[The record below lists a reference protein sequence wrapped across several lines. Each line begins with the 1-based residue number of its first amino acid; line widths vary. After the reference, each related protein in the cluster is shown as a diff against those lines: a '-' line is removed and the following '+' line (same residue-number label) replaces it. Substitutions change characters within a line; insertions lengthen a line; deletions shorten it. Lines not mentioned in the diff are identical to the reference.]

1 MRRKKLTLPK
11 QLAICLVIALLLC
24 AIPTTLS
31 LTQTKDVIRGA
42 ITTVSSPF
50 TRLFSSVG
58 KVAAGAMASRDD
70 YENLKQQLSD
80 AQGEIGK
87 LKDQLAALEQLKKEN
102 EQLRE
107 YLDLKQENKDL
118 ILTDAAIIYNN
129 DPSGRTVTLNRG
141 SRHGVAVGMPV
152 LSASGLYGTVSEV
165 SAATCK
171 VTTLK
176 DETVFVG
183 AMVVRSGINGT
194 LCGLQAGNEHA
205 KLQYLDTNVDY
216 QSALQVGDVVVTNG
230 FGETYPGGL
239 IIGEIVEVGVDA
251 YDRSP
256 YAYVKLYA
264 DYSATDVLMIVTGQS
279 SGEEVTDRE
288 P

>member
-1 MRRKKLTLPK
+1 MRRKKITLPK
-11 QLAICLVIALLLC
+11 QIAICLVIALLLC
-24 AIPTTLS
+24 AIPTALS
-31 LTQTKDVIRGA
+31 LTQTKDIVRGA
-42 ITTVSSPF
+42 ITTVSSPL
-50 TRLFSSVG
+50 TRLFSSAG
-58 KVAAGAMASRDD
+58 KAAAGAMASRDD
-70 YENLKQQLSD
+70 YEALKQQLSD

-87 LKDQLAALEQLKKEN
+87 LKDQLATLEQLKKEN

-107 YLDLKQENKDL
+107 YLDLKQEHEKL
-118 ILTDAAIIYNN
+118 IFKDAAIIYNN

-165 SAATCK
+165 SATTCK
-171 VTTLK
+171 VTTMK

-183 AMVVRSGINGT
+183 AMIVRSGINGT
-194 LCGLQAGNEHA
+194 LCGLQAGHEYA

-216 QSALQVGDVVVTNG
+216 ESALQVGDVVVTNG

-239 IIGEIVEVGVDA
+239 IIGEVVEVGVDA

-264 DYSATDVLMIVTGQS
+264 NYGATDVLMIVTGQS
-279 SGEEVTDRE
+279 SNEEVTDHE
-288 P
+288 S

>member
-24 AIPTTLS
+24 AIPTALS
-31 LTQTKDVIRGA
+31 LTQTKDVIRGT
-42 ITTVSSPF
+42 ITTLSSPF
-50 TRLFSSVG
+50 TRLLSSAG
-58 KVAAGAMASRDD
+58 KAAQGAMASRDD

-87 LKDQLAALEQLKKEN
+87 LKDQLSTLEQLKKEN

-171 VTTLK
+171 VTTLR

-183 AMVVRSGINGT
+183 AMVVRSGFNGT
-194 LCGLQAGNEHA
+194 LCGLPAGNAHA

-216 QSALQVGDVVVTNG
+216 QTALQVGDVVVTNG
-230 FGETYPGGL
+230 FGETYPGGI
-239 IIGEIVEVGVDA
+239 IIGEIVEVGADA

-256 YAYVKLYA
+256 YAYVRLYA
-264 DYSATDVLMIVTGQS
+264 DYGATDVLMIVTGQS
-279 SGEEVTDRE
+279 GGEEVTDRE

>member
-11 QLAICLVIALLLC
+11 QLAICLTIALLLC
-24 AIPTTLS
+24 AIPTALS
-31 LTQTKDVIRGA
+31 LTKTNDIVRGA
-42 ITTVSSPF
+42 ITTVSSPL
-50 TRLFSSVG
+50 TRLFSSAG
-58 KVAAGAMASRDD
+58 KAAAGAMASRDD
-70 YENLKQQLSD
+70 YEALKQQLSD

-87 LKDQLAALEQLKKEN
+87 LKDQLATLEQLKKEN

-107 YLDLKQENKDL
+107 YLDLRQEHEKL
-118 ILTDAAIIYNN
+118 IFKDAAIIYNN

-165 SAATCK
+165 SASTCK
-171 VTTLK
+171 VTTMK

-183 AMVVRSGINGT
+183 AMIVRSGINGT
-194 LCGLQAGNEHA
+194 LCGLQAGHEYA

-216 QSALQVGDVVVTNG
+216 ESALQVGDVVVTNG

-264 DYSATDVLMIVTGQS
+264 NYGATDVLMIVTGQS
-279 SGEEVTDRE
+279 SNEEVTDHE
-288 P
+288 S